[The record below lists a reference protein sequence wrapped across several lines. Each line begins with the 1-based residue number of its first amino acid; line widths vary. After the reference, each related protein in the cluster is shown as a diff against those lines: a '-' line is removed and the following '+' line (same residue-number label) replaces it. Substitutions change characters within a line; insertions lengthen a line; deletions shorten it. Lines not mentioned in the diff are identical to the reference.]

1 MISDVDETLRELM
14 LTYGNLDPTEID
26 ISFEKPDRQW
36 AAGVSKP
43 TVNLYLYEITEN
55 TDLKNPG
62 AWVVRKGPDN
72 TAIKSKPDVRI
83 DLSYNVTVFASSI
96 DDEHR
101 LLSRVLVTLL
111 KYPTLPAG
119 SLQGLLVGQDLMTST
134 AHPGDA
140 QQSPSDYW
148 GAVDND
154 LKASLEY
161 RITIRLDVGEEI
173 TTGVVLNS
181 QFKVGQRGLARD
193 ELEAQPINIGGRVH
207 DRDDASIGVENALV
221 TVLERGLD
229 TKSGKDGRYSIPRML
244 PGLYT
249 LIIVVEGYEESR
261 IPILVPSRNYDIA
274 I

>member
-1 MISDVDETLRELM
+1 MIADVDETLREL
-14 LTYGNLDPTEID
+14 LVTYGHLDPTEID

-43 TVNLYLYEITEN
+43 TINLYLYEIAEN

-62 AWVVRKGPDN
+62 AWVVRKGPSN

-111 KYPTLPAG
+111 KYSMLPAE
-119 SLQGLLVGQDLMTST
+119 SLQGLLVGQEVTAST
-134 AHPGDA
+134 AHPGNA

-154 LKASLEY
+154 LKVSLEY
-161 RITIRLDVGEEI
+161 RITMRLDVGEEI
-173 TTGVVLNS
+173 ITGVALNS
-181 QFKVGQRGLARD
+181 QFKIGQTEMAPEDFETL
-193 ELEAQPINIGGRVH
+193 PINIGGRVH
-207 DRDDASIGVENALV
+207 ALDDASIGVENALV

-229 TKSGKDGRYSIPRML
+229 TKSGKDGQYSISRML
-244 PGLYT
+244 PGSYT
-249 LIIVVEGYEESR
+249 FIITVEGYEESR
-261 IPILVPSRNYDIA
+261 IPIQIPSRNYDIG

>member
-1 MISDVDETLRELM
+1 MMSDVDDTLRELM

-62 AWVVRKGPDN
+62 AWVVRKGPGN

-83 DLSYNVTVFASSI
+83 DLSYNITVFASSV

-111 KYPTLPAG
+111 KYSTLPAE
-119 SLQGLLVGQDLMTST
+119 SLRGLLVGQELITST
-134 AHPGDA
+134 AHPQDA
-140 QQSPSDYW
+140 QKSPSDYW

-161 RITIRLDVGEEI
+161 RITIRLDIGEEI
-173 TTGVVLNS
+173 TTGIVLNS
-181 QFKVGQRGLARD
+181 QFKAGQIGMTQD
-193 ELEAQPINIGGRVH
+193 EFETQPINIGGRIH
-207 DRDDASIGVENALV
+207 DRDDASIGVENVLV

-229 TKSGKDGRYSIPRML
+229 TTSGKDGQYWIPRML

-249 LIIVVEGYEESR
+249 LIIAVEGYEESR
-261 IPILVPSRNYDIA
+261 IPIQVPSQNYDIA

>member
-14 LTYGNLDPTEID
+14 VTYGNLDPTEID
-26 ISFEKPDRQW
+26 ISFEKPNRQW

-43 TVNLYLYEITEN
+43 TVNLYLYEIKEN

-62 AWVVRKGPDN
+62 GWVVRKGPDN

-83 DLSYNVTVFASSI
+83 DLSYNITVFASNI

-111 KYPTLPAG
+111 KYQTLPVG
-119 SLQGLLVGQDLMTST
+119 SLQGLLVGQDLITST

-140 QQSPSDYW
+140 QQGHSDYW

-161 RITIRLDVGEEI
+161 RITIRLDIGEEI
-173 TTGVVLNS
+173 STGIVLNS
-181 QFKVGQRGLARD
+181 QFKVGQTGMALD
-193 ELEAQPINIGGRVH
+193 EFEIQPVNIGGRVH
-207 DRDDASIGVENALV
+207 DRDDASIGVENAVV

-229 TKSGKDGRYSIPRML
+229 TTSGKDGQYRIPRML
-244 PGLYT
+244 PGMYT
-249 LIIVVEGYEESR
+249 LIIAVEGYEESR
-261 IPILVPSRNYDIA
+261 IPIQVPSGDYDLA